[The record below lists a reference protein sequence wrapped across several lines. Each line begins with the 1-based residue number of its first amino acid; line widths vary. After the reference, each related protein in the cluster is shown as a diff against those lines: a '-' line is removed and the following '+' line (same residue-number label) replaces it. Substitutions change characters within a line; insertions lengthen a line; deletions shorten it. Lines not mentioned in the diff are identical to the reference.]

1 MKFQKF
7 KEFFPDAQKNIF
19 PNSYQVKLEDGDAYL
34 DEGDL
39 TDREKVLLS
48 LLTNNQLIKVNLSN
62 WQRYLYD
69 QGPQPKLEKHV
80 RFLYLEVKDLKKEN
94 RKQWQD
100 QILSFFNNQVA
111 CFWQND
117 ENLVIVDQDC
127 SLTQKDFAGILT
139 TMDTDFST
147 KTHLL
152 MGLVWPENADLV
164 ALFKEEEK
172 INDSISW
179 QNKVMTIMQAALNF
193 YTQFNRNRSVI
204 IKAYQEYFK
213 DKDDIKELVT
223 NLYQVG
229 GNVTQAAKN
238 MFMHRNTL
246 EYRIDK
252 IAQNYYLNLHQMDDL
267 VFCYLI
273 FV

>member
-1 MKFQKF
+1 
-7 KEFFPDAQKNIF
+7 
-19 PNSYQVKLEDGDAYL
+19 
-34 DEGDL
+34 
-39 TDREKVLLS
+39 
-48 LLTNNQLIKVNLSN
+48 
-62 WQRYLYD
+62 
-69 QGPQPKLEKHV
+69 
-80 RFLYLEVKDLKKEN
+80 
-94 RKQWQD
+94 
-100 QILSFFNNQVA
+100 
-111 CFWQND
+111 
-117 ENLVIVDQDC
+117 
-127 SLTQKDFAGILT
+127 
-139 TMDTDFST
+139 
-147 KTHLL
+147 

-238 MFMHRNTL
+238 MFIHRNTL